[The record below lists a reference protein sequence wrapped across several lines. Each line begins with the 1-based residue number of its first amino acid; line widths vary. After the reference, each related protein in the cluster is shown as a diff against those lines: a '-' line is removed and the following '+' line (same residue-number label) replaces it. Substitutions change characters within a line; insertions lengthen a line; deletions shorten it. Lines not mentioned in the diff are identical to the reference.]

1 MELEYTQYMLSNFKQ
16 NVMRIMREENLSL
29 ADLSRRTGICSNTIS
44 NLLHNNNQ
52 RSCLLETAIG
62 VAVGLGVD
70 FCSLF
75 EMSD

>member
-1 MELEYTQYMLSNFKQ
+1 MG
-16 NVMRIMREENLSL
+16 IMREENVSL
-29 ADLSRRTGICSNTIS
+29 ADLSRRTGISPNTTG

-62 VAVGLGVD
+62 VAVGLGID

-75 EMSD
+75 EMPE